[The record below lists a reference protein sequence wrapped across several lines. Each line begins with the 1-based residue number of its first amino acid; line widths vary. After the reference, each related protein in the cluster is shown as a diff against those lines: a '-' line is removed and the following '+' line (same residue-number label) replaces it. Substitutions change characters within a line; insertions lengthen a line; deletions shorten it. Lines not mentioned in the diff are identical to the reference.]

1 MDCGRTKILLCID
14 EEVFSACSLRT
25 NVLWVP
31 VDEEEEK
38 AEHLFSFTVLGKIA
52 KKYAHAMQSKNL
64 LSECLEIKNGSLR
77 PTASQAS
84 GV

>member
-1 MDCGRTKILLCID
+1 MLRID
-14 EEVFSACSLRT
+14 EEVFSAFGLRT
-25 NVLWVP
+25 NVLWLP

-52 KKYAHAMQSKNL
+52 KKYAYAMRSKNL
-64 LSECLEIKNGSLR
+64 VSECLEIKNGSLR